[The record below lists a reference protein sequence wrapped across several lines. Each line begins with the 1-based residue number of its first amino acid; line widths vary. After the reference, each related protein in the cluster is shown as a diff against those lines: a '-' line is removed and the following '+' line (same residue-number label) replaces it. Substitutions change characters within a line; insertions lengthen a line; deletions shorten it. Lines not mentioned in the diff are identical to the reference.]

1 MCTPRRLDV
10 ENKAIEMKRR
20 LENCW
25 ETDINWELYP
35 THLTKV

>member
-25 ETDINWELYP
+25 ETYKLGAVSNTSY
-35 THLTKV
+35 